1 MIGIITINNF
11 NFWTISFGISFDIN
25 LSYNEAKEIV
35 KNLNITTQIEY
46 NKRYKE
52 GMGLPSNGLYKKD
65 WINWYEFLG
74 KEIRKK
80 N

>member
-1 MIGIITINNF
+1 LRFILKNNLNENIEDF
-11 NFWTISFGISFDIN
+11 EIDGDIN